1 MEIGCNN
8 SLKGFTLIE
17 ILVVLIVIS
26 LATSLMVINFS
37 SVASIQNQNTSL
49 NQTFNY
55 LSEESIVTGKI
66 IGWVANKNIDNAY
79 TLTNDYEL
87 KDPIEG
93 HISHWKK
100 LQGNRKTFKSF
111 DGSINEIDDDY
122 SEPLLIFYP
131 SGENSG
137 GILYIYFNDYTQELI
152 VGKNGKIQS
161 NILND

>member
-8 SLKGFTLIE
+8 SSKGFTLIE

-87 KDPIEG
+87 EDPIEG

-100 LQGNRKTFKSF
+100 LQENRKTFKSF